1 MGAYGSG
8 RWHGQ
13 EKAVSVEDCFI
24 LDTSTF
30 RDNWQLGQRHTSGR
44 LIWGQSHSSASYT
57 LARGTREAALRLTYF
72 CDSRRNDDTI
82 LLVPT
87 RPHFG
92 GRRWWFICPAC
103 GGRARKLFLPPS
115 RPNFR
120 CRRCHRLTY
129 RSCQESHTAFGELRR
144 LQRMGLWP
152 RIFQ

>member
-8 RWHGQ
+8 RWHGH

-30 RDNWQLGQRHTSGR
+30 RDNWEVGQRHTSGR
-44 LIWGQSHSSASYT
+44 LIWQGQSHSSASYT

-87 RPHFG
+87 RPHLEAG
-92 GRRWWFICPAC
+92 G
-103 GGRARKLFLPPS
+103 GGSSAQRAAVEHERCS
-115 RPNFR
+115 CRPVVP
-120 CRRCHRLTY
+120 T
-129 RSCQESHTAFGELRR
+129 SGAVAV
-144 LQRMGLWP
+144 
-152 RIFQ
+152 ID